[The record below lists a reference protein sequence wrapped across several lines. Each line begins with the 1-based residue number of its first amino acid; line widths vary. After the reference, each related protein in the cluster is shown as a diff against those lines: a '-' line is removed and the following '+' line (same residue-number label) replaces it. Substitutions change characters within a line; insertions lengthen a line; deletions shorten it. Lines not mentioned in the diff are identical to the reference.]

1 MCVVVVIALI
11 NYVASHNII
20 TMQHKHYNKD
30 GGQGE
35 DIPAAHFV
43 AFLHSQGTLRCFF
56 VAISLAAGFQ
66 NRQF

>member
-35 DIPAAHFV
+35 DIPAAQFV
-43 AFLHSQGTLRCFF
+43 AFLHSQGTLRCF
-56 VAISLAAGFQ
+56 L
-66 NRQF
+66 

>member
-35 DIPAAHFV
+35 DIPAAQFV
-43 AFLHSQGTLRCFF
+43 ASPTPREHCVVFL
-56 VAISLAAGFQ
+56 
-66 NRQF
+66 